1 MQISALISLLLAA
14 SAVLLFNIVI
24 SSLFYRKMRSQL
36 KSQQQ
41 LITNLQDDMA
51 AICESR
57 VNLGMKLAD
66 TQELLDLLQKRQEKL
81 EMQEPKQSSYRYAM
95 KMAKQGARAED
106 LVDDCGIAIGEAEM
120 VLLASR
126 MQQ

>member
-1 MQISALISLLLAA
+1 MQVSAMLALTLAA
-14 SAVLLFNIVI
+14 SAALIVLVVLA
-24 SSLFYRKMRSQL
+24 SWFYRRLNNKIASQA
-36 KSQQQ
+36 Q

-57 VNLGMKLAD
+57 VKLGMQVAD
-66 TQELLDLLQKRQEKL
+66 AMELLDTLQKRQDQL
-81 EMQEPKQSSYRYAM
+81 ELQEPKHSSYRYAM

-106 LVDDCGIAIGEAEM
+106 LVDDCGIAIGEAEL